1 MWGCRGWQ
9 AAQTW
14 VSVSPE
20 MVGFPAPIG
29 PPGASQ
35 STGAQKGTKGKR
47 KSPQTP
53 KFEQKPAK
61 VCTNRIVLQTCNQ
74 SA

>member
-9 AAQTW
+9 AARTW

-35 STGAQKGTKGKR
+35 QAPKREQREHEEKR
-47 KSPQTP
+47 KSPRAP
-53 KFEQKPAK
+53 KFEQKPA
-61 VCTNRIVLQTCNQ
+61 TNRLRIPYKFG
-74 SA
+74 

>member
-1 MWGCRGWQ
+1 MNVNEMNWELVHFLLSQKEKSTALSVWGCRGWQ
-9 AAQTW
+9 AARTW

-35 STGAQKGTKGKR
+35 STGAQKGTKG
-47 KSPQTP
+47 T
-53 KFEQKPAK
+53 
-61 VCTNRIVLQTCNQ
+61 
-74 SA
+74 